1 MDSRSGAASDSPPL
15 YPYRRSPDQ
24 DADPVAFHPVVVVG
38 AGPIGLAAAIDLAQQ
53 DVPVV
58 VLDDND
64 RVSGGSRAICF
75 AKRPLEILDRLGC
88 GDRLVEKGVTWST
101 GKVFFDRRQVY
112 RFDLLPEAGHKRPA
126 FVNLQQYYCEQY
138 LVERLR
144 ALERLGKPIELR
156 GRHEVVGV
164 DPRPDGVGVEV
175 DTPDGAYRLEAGWL
189 LACDGAGS
197 PVRRM
202 LGADFGGRVFEDN
215 FLIADV
221 VMEADFPTE
230 RWFWFD
236 PPFNRGQSALLHKQP
251 DNVWRIDLQ
260 LGRDVDRDEQQ
271 KPENVVPRLRA
282 MLGPDVRFELEWVS
296 VYTFQ
301 CRRMERFRH
310 GRVIFAGDSAH
321 QLSPFGARGANSGLQ
336 DTDNLCWKLKLVIE
350 GRAPERLLDSYDH
363 ERVQAADENLVNS
376 TRSTDFIT
384 PKSATSRLFR
394 DAVLDLSEGLPFARP
409 LVNSGRLSV
418 PCVHDGSPLNGPD
431 APRPA
436 AADASRRAGVG
447 RPARGRLARRR
458 PRRPLPAPGHRHPG
472 AGPPRGRRAARR
484 RAAPRRRG
492 DALGRVA
499 RALPGRRA
507 VGRLPYSSR
516 PAHRRAL
523 DVVRRGG
530 GRAGAANRGGAPGMT
545 RLRTDPNLDDPD
557 GFYEELLSLHEGRSK
572 EESDA
577 VNARLVLILANHIGD
592 RQVLREAFRAAAV
605 DRRRHGQSR

>member
-1 MDSRSGAASDSPPL
+1 MASVATATPPL

-88 GDRLVEKGVTWST
+88 GDRFVEKGVTWSV

-112 RFDLLPEAGHKRPA
+112 GFDLLPEAGHKRPA
-126 FVNLQQYYCEQY
+126 FINLQQYYCEQY
-138 LVERLR
+138 LVERIR

-164 DPRPDGVGVEV
+164 DPRPDRVGVEV
-175 DTPDGAYRLEAGWL
+175 GTPDGAYRLEAGWL

-202 LGADFGGRVFEDN
+202 LGADFVGRVFEDN

-221 VMEADFPTE
+221 VIEADFPTE

-251 DNVWRIDLQ
+251 DHIWRIDLQ

-271 KPENVVPRLRA
+271 KPENVIPRLEA

-301 CRRMERFRH
+301 CRRMEKFRH
-310 GRVIFAGDSAH
+310 DRVIFAGDSAH
-321 QLSPFGARGANSGLQ
+321 QLSPFGGAWRQ
-336 DTDNLCWKLKLVIE
+336 Q
-350 GRAPERLLDSYDH
+350 RH
-363 ERVQAADENLVNS
+363 
-376 TRSTDFIT
+376 
-384 PKSATSRLFR
+384 
-394 DAVLDLSEGLPFARP
+394 
-409 LVNSGRLSV
+409 
-418 PCVHDGSPLNGPD
+418 
-431 APRPA
+431 
-436 AADASRRAGVG
+436 
-447 RPARGRLARRR
+447 
-458 PRRPLPAPGHRHPG
+458 PGHRQSLLEAQAGHRRTRTRASPG
-472 AGPPRGRRAARR
+472 QLRPRANPGRRREPRQLDAIDRFHHPQVGDEPRLPRR
-484 RAAPRRRG
+484 RARPVGGPAVRPIPG
-492 DALGRVA
+492 QLGSPVGA
-499 RALPGRRA
+499 VRA
-507 VGRLPYSSR
+507 
-516 PAHRRAL
+516 
-523 DVVRRGG
+523 
-530 GRAGAANRGGAPGMT
+530 
-545 RLRTDPNLDDPD
+545 
-557 GFYEELLSLHEGRSK
+557 
-572 EESDA
+572 
-577 VNARLVLILANHIGD
+577 
-592 RQVLREAFRAAAV
+592 
-605 DRRRHGQSR
+605 